1 MRLNDI
7 FEEKLDEVSMSPG
20 ALADFAKTPFAQ
32 AMTAGFE
39 AELVIPN
46 AQSDDEGEMEPD
58 YDEDRRVRSTQDI
71 RDFFEGDYNGSRQ
84 VDRAIEQIDEE
95 FFEYADEQIRND
107 FEEDER
113 DDMIRQILK
122 DMDKSP
128 EEIEEILNDRSSNEY
143 DQAESSA
150 WEEYR
155 ENADYDQYVRQ
166 FFDRNYR
173 YMSDVANSVNLDWP
187 HYTGGMGSGNGESA
201 EEIAADIAS
210 SIGMPVKASGG
221 YHGTKRGTG
230 FFILEPDSSID
241 YDASND
247 EAGLELVSPPMPLAQ
262 CLEYLD
268 KVFAWAEGRGCTT
281 NSSTGFHMGISIPD
295 QSRENVDHLKF
306 TLFLGD
312 DYVLKQFGRES
323 NTYAKSMMKEMTQK
337 LRNLSAGSGRMD
349 AEGMLRAFKDG
360 LNSSAAKFVKTSL
373 TTTHD
378 RYVTVNIKDK
388 YIEVRSAGGDYL
400 GDLPK
405 IKNTLLRYVR
415 AMGLA
420 ADPEAEKQEYAK
432 KLYKFLSPMVRG
444 DDDII
449 KYFTQFS
456 AGTLP
461 ATALKSFVRQAQM
474 KRGNK
479 KVAGEKGGLGEGPN
493 RYLFKYYSVV
503 DPADDPENFTVEVRG
518 DSRRDAIANFRK
530 KFEEGD
536 YNILEIKDINI
547 TDDSAAQAQARASAQ
562 SSGLYRITDNNGAYL
577 ATITAGNP
585 MDAYT
590 QAIQRAT
597 AAGLADGTWKLIAPG
612 GRQIYPDP
620 AFGEMNSRYNR
631 YIVTYTPPNGNTTSV
646 NNIMSANPQRAAEQ
660 ILAIY
665 PGSRINSVQDQAAG
679 GLSPNLLHNNR
690 RETSATYVINFRNNI
705 DGESFMSIN
714 ARNPQSAVE
723 QFRQTFPA
731 NSTDILSVDRQT
743 ESGVVPTGYTEPD
756 DIPELPG
763 EFVADPMANAQT
775 YIIKYV
781 DPDGAVQR
789 TAIDANSADQA
800 REWFV
805 SNHPRTY
812 NVTDVYRHSA

>member
-1 MRLNDI
+1 MRLIDI
-7 FEEKLDEVSMSPG
+7 FEEKLDEVNMSPG
-20 ALADFAKTPFAQ
+20 ALADFAKTEFAQ

-46 AQSDDEGEMEPD
+46 AQGGDDDGEMEPD

-71 RDFFEGDYNGSRQ
+71 RYFFAGDYNSERQ
-84 VDRAIEQIDEE
+84 IDRAIEQIDEE

-128 EEIEEILNDRSSNEY
+128 EEIEEIMNDRSSNYY

-155 ENADYDQYVRQ
+155 ENADYDQYVRG

-173 YMSDVANSVNLDWP
+173 YMSDIANAVSLDWP
-187 HYTGGMGSGNGESA
+187 YWNSGSNGEGESS
-201 EEIAADIAS
+201 EDIAADIAK
-210 SIGMPVKASGG
+210 SIGMPVKASSG

-230 FFILEPDSSID
+230 FFILEPDSSIESD
-241 YDASND
+241 SG

-268 KVFAWAEGRGCTT
+268 KVFDWAQIRGCTT

-295 QSRENVDHLKF
+295 QTRENVDHLKF

-323 NTYAKSMMKEMTQK
+323 NTYAKSMMKEMSQK
-337 LRNLSAGSGRMD
+337 LKNLGAGSGRMD
-349 AEGMLRAFKDG
+349 AESMLRTFKDG

-400 GDLPK
+400 GDLDK

-415 AMGLA
+415 AMSLA

-432 KLYKFLSPMVRG
+432 KLYKFMSPMVRG

-449 KYFTQFS
+449 KYFSQFS

-461 ATALKSFVRQAQM
+461 ATALKSFIRQAQM

-479 KVAGEKGGLGEGPN
+479 KVTGEKGVLGEGPN
-493 RYLFKYYSVV
+493 LYLFIYYSVV

-536 YNILEIKDINI
+536 YNILGIKNIDI
-547 TDDSAAQAQARASAQ
+547 TDDSASRAQAQASAQ
-562 SSGLYRITDNNGAYL
+562 ASGVYRITDNNGAYL
-577 ATITAGNP
+577 ATITADNA
-585 MDAYT
+585 MDAYSK
-590 QAIQRAT
+590 AIQRVT
-597 AAGLADGTWKLIAPG
+597 AAGLADGSWKLMAPG

-620 AFGEMNSRYNR
+620 AFGPTASN
-631 YIVTYTPPNGNTTSV
+631 
-646 NNIMSANPQRAAEQ
+646 Q
-660 ILAIY
+660 
-665 PGSRINSVQDQAAG
+665 
-679 GLSPNLLHNNR
+679 NR
-690 RETSATYVINFRNNI
+690 RET
-705 DGESFMSIN
+705 
-714 ARNPQSAVE
+714 
-723 QFRQTFPA
+723 
-731 NSTDILSVDRQT
+731 
-743 ESGVVPTGYTEPD
+743 D
-756 DIPELPG
+756 DLPELPG
-763 EFVADPMANAQT
+763 EFVDDPMANAQT
-775 YIIKYV
+775 YIIKYI

-812 NVTDVYRHSA
+812 NVTDVYRHTA

>member
-1 MRLNDI
+1 MRLIDI
-7 FEEKLDEVSMSPG
+7 FEEKLDEVNMSPG
-20 ALADFAKTPFAQ
+20 ALADFAKTEFAQ

-46 AQSDDEGEMEPD
+46 AQSDDDDEMEPD
-58 YDEDRRVRSTQDI
+58 YDQDRRCRSTDDI
-71 RDFFEGDYNGSRQ
+71 RRFFEGDYNSERQ
-84 VDRAIEQIDEE
+84 IERAIQEIDEA
-95 FFEYADEQIRND
+95 FYEYADEQIMND
-107 FEEDER
+107 FENEKDE
-113 DDMIRQILK
+113 MIIQLLK
-122 DMDKSP
+122 DGDAD
-128 EEIEEILNDRSSNEY
+128 EAAIEEIMADTNGREY
-143 DQAESSA
+143 QKFWDIA
-150 WEEYR
+150 WEEFR
-155 ENADYDQYVRQ
+155 EGADYDQYVRG

-173 YMSDVANSVNLDWP
+173 YMSDVANSTGLDWP
-187 HYTGGMGSGNGESA
+187 HYTNSNSGEGESS
-201 EEIAADIAS
+201 EDIAADIAS
-210 SIGMPVKASGG
+210 SIGMPVKASSG
-221 YHGTKRGTG
+221 YHGAKRGTG

-241 YDASND
+241 SDSG

-268 KVFAWAEGRGCTT
+268 KVFDWAQIRGCTT

-306 TLFLGD
+306 TMFLGD

-323 NTYAKSMMKEMTQK
+323 NSYAKSMMKEMTQK
-337 LRNLSAGSGRMD
+337 LKNLSAGTGRMD
-349 AEGMLRAFKDG
+349 AESMLKTFKDG

-400 GDLPK
+400 GDLAK

-415 AMGLA
+415 AMGIA

-432 KLYKFLSPMVRG
+432 KLYKFMSPMVRG

-449 KYFTQFS
+449 KYFTQYS

-461 ATALKSFVRQAQM
+461 PTALKSFLRQAQM

-479 KVAGEKGGLGEGPN
+479 KIAGERGGLGEGPN
-493 RYLFKYYSVV
+493 LYLFKYYSVV
-503 DPADDPENFTVEVRG
+503 DPSDDPENFTIEVRG
-518 DSRRDAIANFRK
+518 DSRRNAIANFRK
-530 KFEEGD
+530 KFEESD

-547 TDDSAAQAQARASAQ
+547 TDDSASRAQAQASAQ
-562 SSGLYRITDNNGAYL
+562 ASGVYRIVDYFTGSYL

-590 QAIQRAT
+590 QAIQRVT
-597 AAGLADGTWKLIAPG
+597 AAGLADGSWKLMAPG
-612 GRQIYPDP
+612 GRQIYPDS
-620 AFGEMNSRYNR
+620 AFGPTTSNQNR
-631 YIVTYTPPNGNTTSV
+631 YIVTYTPPSGNTTSV

-665 PGSRINSVQDQAAG
+665 PGSRINSVQDYAAG
-679 GLSPNLLHNNR
+679 GLSLNLLHSNR
-690 RETSATYVINFRNNI
+690 RR
-705 DGESFMSIN
+705 D
-714 ARNPQSAVE
+714 
-723 QFRQTFPA
+723 
-731 NSTDILSVDRQT
+731 D
-743 ESGVVPTGYTEPD
+743 D

-763 EFVADPMANAQT
+763 EFVDDPMANAQT
-775 YIIKYV
+775 YIIKYI

-805 SNHPRTY
+805 ANHPRTY
-812 NVTDVYRHSA
+812 NVTDIYRHTT